1 MAEADAVKA
10 QHRALWASG
19 DYTVVSHH
27 LQMVSEVLCEAV
39 DVHAGTAV
47 LDIACG
53 NGNTALAAARRGCC
67 VTGIDLTPPLLE
79 QARQRAAAERLTI
92 DFQEGDAEQLPFE
105 TATFDTVLSTFGIM
119 FVPDRTRA
127 LQEMLRVLKP
137 GGKIGLANWWSE
149 SARSQAQTAI
159 MAQYA
164 AAPPPNPW
172 TQADGVRE
180 LFGETV
186 HTLTTRVQ
194 QVMYRFPS
202 AAQFVEE
209 MRQRFPSWRR
219 VFAPLTPET
228 AAQLAQELMTESAKH
243 NRSGNES
250 LVLPMEYLEVVAV
263 QR

>member
-1 MAEADAVKA
+1 MAEPNEVKA

-39 DVHAGTAV
+39 EVHAGTAV

-53 NGNTALAAARRGCC
+53 NGNTALAAARRGCR

-79 QARQRAAAERLTI
+79 HGRQRAAAERLAI
-92 DFQEGDAEQLPFE
+92 AFQEGDAEQLAFAP
-105 TATFDTVLSTFGIM
+105 ATFDTVLSTFGIM
-119 FVPDRTRA
+119 FVPDRAQA
-127 LQEMLRVLKP
+127 LREMLRVLKP
-137 GGKIGLANWWSE
+137 GGKIGLANWWSG
-149 SARSQAQTAI
+149 SARAQAQAAI
-159 MAQYA
+159 FAQYA

-172 TQADGVRE
+172 THADGVRE

-186 HTLTTRVQ
+186 HTLTTLVQ
-194 QVMYRFPS
+194 EVLYRFPS
-202 AAQFVEE
+202 ATQFVDE

-219 VFAPLTPET
+219 VFAPLAPET
-228 AAQLAQELMTESAKH
+228 VAQLRQELIAESAKH
-243 NRSGNES
+243 NRSGNAT

-263 QR
+263 KR